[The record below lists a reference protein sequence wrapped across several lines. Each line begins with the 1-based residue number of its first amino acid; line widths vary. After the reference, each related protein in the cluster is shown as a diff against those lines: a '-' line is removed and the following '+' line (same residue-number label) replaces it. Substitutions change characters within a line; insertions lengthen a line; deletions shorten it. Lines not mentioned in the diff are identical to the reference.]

1 MLQWIDQIKEEKE
14 GTAKKILTQNDYNDD
29 ILHQKEVKTIT
40 VHRTF
45 HDFRKALK
53 KNALSLEQIT
63 GVTGLN
69 NLDKFVKDKVDTED
83 TLR

>member
-14 GTAKKILTQNDYNDD
+14 GTAKKTLTQNDFKDD
-29 ILHQKEVKTIT
+29 LLHQKEVKTIT
-40 VHRTF
+40 VHRTA

-63 GVTGLN
+63 GVAGLN
-69 NLDKFVKDKVDTED
+69 SLEKFVKDNVDAED
-83 TLR
+83 TIE